1 MNANIWNRFSRRA
14 PWRPPTAHLLHIG
27 KTGGTAIKTALE
39 HRPQGAHY
47 TLAVHPHRFTL
58 ADVPASEY
66 AVFFL
71 RDPMSRFISGFHS
84 RKRQGAPRY
93 HFPWSPE
100 EAMAF
105 GRFDT
110 PNDLALSL
118 SSPDPDVR
126 LAAMDG
132 MRSIK
137 HVRDGFAHWLR
148 SVEYPRTAPQRSVV
162 HRIPGTADRR
172 LRRAQ
177 TGTRMSGCRA
187 SDRRDGRTPGS
198 GRPRPASR
206 ATGHREPVG
215 VVCGGLPDPVRM
227 SADCRRAAAAGS
239 LAAQTNDLQRP
250 ATLSRGEDRG

>member
-14 PWRPPTAHLLHIG
+14 GWRPPTAHLLHIG

-39 HRPQGAHY
+39 HHARGAHY
-47 TLAVHPHRFTL
+47 TLAVHPHRFAL

-100 EAMAF
+100 EALAF

-126 LAAMDG
+126 QAARDG

-137 HVRDGFAHWLR
+137 HVRDGFAHWLG
-148 SVEYPRTAPQRSVV
+148 SVEYLEQRRSGLLFIGFQEHLTEDFDALKRVLGCPDVALPTDEMAAHRAPAGLDRHLEPQAIENLSAWYAEDYRILSVCR
-162 HRIPGTADRR
+162 RIADGLRR
-172 LRRAQ
+172 L
-177 TGTRMSGCRA
+177 
-187 SDRRDGRTPGS
+187 
-198 GRPRPASR
+198 
-206 ATGHREPVG
+206 
-215 VVCGGLPDPVRM
+215 
-227 SADCRRAAAAGS
+227 AG
-239 LAAQTNDLQRP
+239 
-250 ATLSRGEDRG
+250 